1 MQHID
6 EGTIH
11 AWLDGA
17 LSGDEQMLIEEHV
30 RQCAECATAVAEARG
45 LIAGSARIVSALD
58 DVPRVT
64 PPKSVQTPPRTP
76 RSVWRSLGL
85 TPLRAGIA
93 ALLMVAVASVFTA
106 RHDRAEK
113 LALAPRVPSAVTIA
127 GPDNEAPSAAASQ
140 SPAAQPS
147 PPPSTK
153 VASKPAP
160 PAKRVSVDSKAIP
173 PASAPP
179 GTQKAGSEERAQTVD
194 TTPDSKTANQAV
206 TRKLAEAMN
215 DFAAAQRSAAP
226 TAARMY
232 TNLRPTS
239 ALDGSGRVVLTCYQV
254 LRDSLNPRS
263 IMPDRFALERREP
276 LHATSNLVRAVD
288 STGRIDGV
296 ITSASWQSVGDETVL
311 VTWNSTDPRQVL
323 QLTRTNDGVEA
334 AATVDGVQLPVHV
347 LATRCHF

>member
-17 LSGDEQMLIEEHV
+17 LSGDEQMLIEAHV

-64 PPKSVQTPPRTP
+64 PPKSVQTPPRAP

-106 RHDRAEK
+106 RHDRSEK
-113 LALAPRVPSAVTIA
+113 RSVVPHL
-127 GPDNEAPSAAASQ
+127 PSAAPQ
-140 SPAAQPS
+140 PIPS
-147 PPPSTK
+147 PSTR

-160 PAKRVSVDSKAIP
+160 APESPVR
-173 PASAPP
+173 SAPSVAP
-179 GTQKAGSEERAQTVD
+179 TSADAGSGKREGGSGGERAQTAD
-194 TTPDSKTANQAV
+194 TTPDSNAANQAV

-232 TNLRPTS
+232 TDLRQTS

-254 LRDSLNPRS
+254 VRDSLNPRS
-263 IMPDRFALERREP
+263 IVPERFALERREP
-276 LHATSNLVRAVD
+276 AHATSNPVRAVD
-288 STGRIDGV
+288 STGRVDGA
-296 ITSASWQSVGDETVL
+296 ITSASWRSAGEGTVL

-323 QLTRTNDGVEA
+323 RLTRTNDGVEA